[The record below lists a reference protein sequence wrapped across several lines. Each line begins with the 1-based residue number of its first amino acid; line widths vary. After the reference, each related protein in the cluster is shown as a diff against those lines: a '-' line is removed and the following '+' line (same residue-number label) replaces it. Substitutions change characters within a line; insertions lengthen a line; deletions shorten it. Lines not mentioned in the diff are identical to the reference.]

1 MVFALL
7 ALMAVAEAPPFE
19 APEAPPV
26 TEPAWVHLPTGED
39 MARALP
45 LRAKSGGRAVIECRV
60 AAGGQLQR
68 CRIVDETPPGQD
80 FGRAALRISTKFRM
94 KPQDRAGQPT
104 AGRLIRL
111 PIAWNLPPTAPN

>member
-1 MVFALL
+1 MAL
-7 ALMAVAEAPPFE
+7 
-19 APEAPPV
+19 
-26 TEPAWVHLPTGED
+26 
-39 MARALP
+39 
-45 LRAKSGGRAVIECRV
+45 AVIAMMGSFARQSDMGKNPFDY
-60 AAGGQLQR
+60 AAN
-68 CRIVDETPPGQD
+68 